1 MITFEYWH
9 ELMHLYCDANA
20 FSPGDLKTDLGS
32 NPDFRERFRQRFDW
46 VLQTQPISAQEW
58 EDRNDTSFDEDEEL
72 HEHLQQIYD
81 FMFRDGPHP

>member
-1 MITFEYWH
+1 MITLEKWH
-9 ELMHLYCDANA
+9 EWMHLYCDANA
-20 FSPGDLKTDLGS
+20 FMPRSLKRDLSS
-32 NPDFRERFRQRFDW
+32 NPDFMERFRRRFEW

-58 EDRNDTSFDEDEEL
+58 ERRNDTSFDEDAEL